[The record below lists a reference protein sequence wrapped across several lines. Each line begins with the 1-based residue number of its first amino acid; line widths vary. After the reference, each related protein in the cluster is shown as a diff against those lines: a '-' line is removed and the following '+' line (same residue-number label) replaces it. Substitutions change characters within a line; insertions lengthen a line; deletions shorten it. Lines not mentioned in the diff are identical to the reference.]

1 MYIRTEMEKIITA
14 VTLTFSITFL
24 SLYMDSIN
32 AAQVQNEG
40 MFKRTKWLKGLD
52 TSQLNYG
59 VAVSDVDNDGSL
71 EWIVAGFSGPNFVLK
86 YNATTKRLVNL
97 AKQDQR
103 FSAIGDVG
111 GQAIGVCACDIDGD
125 GREEIYFLNTN
136 NAYAG
141 RADYGDSLFK
151 WRNGRYVNLYSDPVN
166 SRMDAKSFAGRSVAC
181 IDRLGTGKYSIII
194 ATYSQGGTGNF
205 ALVEMDE
212 NHPSNNV
219 RSGNIVLKNVASIAN
234 INKATGG
241 RGLVVGP
248 ILGNNGKSDIFFG
261 NEGNPWMGNPG
272 DNFLFKNLGNG
283 SFEDVAEQAEIQ
295 DKYNNARGISLGDF
309 NRDGLLDI
317 AYGNWAGPHRLFMQY
332 KSAKGMRKFKNVA
345 TGDYAV
351 PTKIRTVIAADF
363 DNNGDTDIFMNNIC
377 SHRNPNDR
385 EPNKLFTVVPNPS
398 NNSNDPVIRKIDIGQ
413 AKEPRGFGTGA
424 AVTDMDGDGLLDL
437 LVSHG
442 ESKTQPLQ
450 VYKVNRQLA
459 RNATGRKNNWVR
471 VFPRTKYGA
480 PARGAH
486 VKLTTRSGRVYSSVI
501 DGGSGYLCQMEPIA
515 HFGIGEDKPQRL
527 EVQYPDG
534 VIVTVSLRKSDK
546 NKIHFVDHP
555 NKVHQ

>member
-1 MYIRTEMEKIITA
+1 MNKIMMFQTTLIFVWTLHTIFA
-14 VTLTFSITFL
+14 VPQP
-24 SLYMDSIN
+24 D
-32 AAQVQNEG
+32 G
-40 MFKRTKWLKGLD
+40 MFIKTNWLKNLD

-86 YNATTKRLVNL
+86 FDRATKRLINL
-97 AKQDQR
+97 AQDHR
-103 FSAIGDVG
+103 YSAIADQG

-151 WRNGRYVNLYSDPVN
+151 WRNGKYVNLYTDPVN
-166 SRMDAKSFAGRSVAC
+166 SRMEAKSFAGRSVAC
-181 IDRLGTGKYSIII
+181 IDRLGTGKYSIVI
-194 ATYSQGGTGNF
+194 ATYSRGGVGNF

-212 NHPSNNV
+212 NHPSNDVSN
-219 RSGNIVLKNVASIAN
+219 GNIVLKNVASVAKID
-234 INKATGG
+234 KATGG

-248 ILGNNGKSDIFFG
+248 ILGNNGRSDIFFG

-283 SFEDVAEQAEIQ
+283 SFEDIAEQAEIQ
-295 DKYNNARGISLGDF
+295 DKYNNARGISLADF

-317 AYGNWAGPHRLFMQY
+317 AYGNWEGEHRLFMQF
-332 KSAKGMRKFKNVA
+332 KAVGEARKFRNIA
-345 TGDYAV
+345 NRQYAV

-377 SHRNPNDR
+377 SHRDPNDR
-385 EPNKLFTVVPNPS
+385 EPNKLFTVIPNQF
-398 NNSNDPVIRKIDIGQ
+398 NNSSDPEIKKMNIGQ

-424 AVTDMDGDGLLDL
+424 AITDMDGDGVLDL
-437 LVSHG
+437 LISHG
-442 ESKTQPLQ
+442 ESQTQPLK
-450 VYKVNRQLA
+450 VYRVNRDVS
-459 RNATGRKNNWVR
+459 RNQAGKYNWVR

-480 PARGAH
+480 PARGAL
-486 VKLTTRSGRVYSSVI
+486 VKLTTRTGRVYSSVI
-501 DGGSGYLCQMEPIA
+501 DGGSGYLCQMEPVA
-515 HFGIGEDKPQRL
+515 HFGLGEDKPMKL
-527 EVQYPDG
+527 DVQYPDG
-534 VIVTVSLRKSDK
+534 VVVSASLRKSDK
-546 NKIHFVDHP
+546 NKVHFVDHP
-555 NKVHQ
+555 DKVN

>member
-1 MYIRTEMEKIITA
+1 MNKIMMFQTTLIFVWTLHTIFA
-14 VTLTFSITFL
+14 VPQPDGIFIKT
-24 SLYMDSIN
+24 N
-32 AAQVQNEG
+32 
-40 MFKRTKWLKGLD
+40 WLKNLD

-86 YNATTKRLVNL
+86 FDRATKRLINL
-97 AKQDQR
+97 AQDHR
-103 FSAIGDVG
+103 YSAIADQG

-151 WRNGRYVNLYSDPVN
+151 WRNGKYVNLYTDPVN
-166 SRMDAKSFAGRSVAC
+166 SRMEAKSFAGRSVAC
-181 IDRLGTGKYSIII
+181 IDRLGTGKYSIVI
-194 ATYSQGGTGNF
+194 ATYSRGGVGNF

-212 NHPSNNV
+212 NHPSNDV
-219 RSGNIVLKNVASIAN
+219 STGNIVLKNVASVAKID
-234 INKATGG
+234 KATGG

-248 ILGNNGKSDIFFG
+248 ILGNNGRSDIFFG

-283 SFEDVAEQAEIQ
+283 SFEDIAEQAEIQ
-295 DKYNNARGISLGDF
+295 DKYNNARGISLADF

-317 AYGNWAGPHRLFMQY
+317 AYGNWEGEHRLFMQY
-332 KSAKGMRKFKNVA
+332 KAVGEARKFRNIA
-345 TGDYAV
+345 NRQYAV

-377 SHRNPNDR
+377 SHRDPNDR
-385 EPNKLFTVVPNPS
+385 EPNKLFTVIPNQF
-398 NNSNDPVIRKIDIGQ
+398 NNSSDPEIKKMNIGQ

-424 AVTDMDGDGLLDL
+424 AITDMDGDGVLDL
-437 LVSHG
+437 LISHG
-442 ESKTQPLQ
+442 ESQTQPLK
-450 VYKVNRQLA
+450 VYRVNRDVS
-459 RNATGRKNNWVR
+459 RNQAGKYNWVR

-480 PARGAH
+480 PARGAL
-486 VKLTTRSGRVYSSVI
+486 VKLTTRTGRVYSSVI
-501 DGGSGYLCQMEPIA
+501 DGGSGYLCQMEPVA
-515 HFGIGEDKPQRL
+515 HFGLGEDKPMKL
-527 EVQYPDG
+527 DVQYPDG
-534 VIVTVSLRKSDK
+534 VVVSASLRKSDK
-546 NKIHFVDHP
+546 NKVHFVDHP
-555 NKVHQ
+555 DKVN

>member
-1 MYIRTEMEKIITA
+1 MNKIMMFQTTLIFVWTLHTIFA
-14 VTLTFSITFL
+14 VPQP
-24 SLYMDSIN
+24 D
-32 AAQVQNEG
+32 G
-40 MFKRTKWLKGLD
+40 MFIKTNWLKNLD

-86 YNATTKRLVNL
+86 FDRATKRLINL
-97 AKQDQR
+97 AQDHR
-103 FSAIGDVG
+103 YSAIADQS

-151 WRNGRYVNLYSDPVN
+151 WRNGKYVNLYTDPVN
-166 SRMDAKSFAGRSVAC
+166 SRMEAKSFAGRSVAC
-181 IDRLGTGKYSIII
+181 IDRLGTGKYSIVI
-194 ATYSQGGTGNF
+194 ATYSRGGVGNF

-212 NHPSNNV
+212 NHPSNDV
-219 RSGNIVLKNVASIAN
+219 STGNIVLKNVASVAKID
-234 INKATGG
+234 KATGG

-248 ILGNNGKSDIFFG
+248 ILGNNGRSDIFFG

-283 SFEDVAEQAEIQ
+283 SFEDIAEQAEIQ
-295 DKYNNARGISLGDF
+295 DKYNNARGISLADF

-317 AYGNWAGPHRLFMQY
+317 AYGNWEGEHRLFMQY
-332 KSAKGMRKFKNVA
+332 KAVGEARKFRNIA
-345 TGDYAV
+345 NRQYAV

-377 SHRNPNDR
+377 SHRDPNDR
-385 EPNKLFTVVPNPS
+385 EPNKLFTVIPNQF
-398 NNSNDPVIRKIDIGQ
+398 NNSSDPEIKKMNIGQ

-424 AVTDMDGDGLLDL
+424 AITDMDGDGVLDL
-437 LVSHG
+437 LISHG
-442 ESKTQPLQ
+442 ESQTQPLK
-450 VYKVNRQLA
+450 VYRVNRDVS
-459 RNATGRKNNWVR
+459 RNQAGKYNWVR

-480 PARGAH
+480 PARGAL
-486 VKLTTRSGRVYSSVI
+486 VKLTTRTGRVYSSVI
-501 DGGSGYLCQMEPIA
+501 DGGSGYLCQMEPVA
-515 HFGIGEDKPQRL
+515 HFGLGEDKPMKL
-527 EVQYPDG
+527 DVQYPDG
-534 VIVTVSLRKSDK
+534 VVVSASLRKSDK
-546 NKIHFVDHP
+546 NKVHFVDHP
-555 NKVHQ
+555 DKVN

>member
-1 MYIRTEMEKIITA
+1 MNKIMMFQTTLIFVWTLHTIFA
-14 VTLTFSITFL
+14 VPQP
-24 SLYMDSIN
+24 D
-32 AAQVQNEG
+32 G
-40 MFKRTKWLKGLD
+40 MFIKTNWLKNLD

-86 YNATTKRLVNL
+86 FDRATKRLINL
-97 AKQDQR
+97 AQDHR
-103 FSAIGDVG
+103 YSAIADQG

-151 WRNGRYVNLYSDPVN
+151 WRNGKYVNLYTDPVN
-166 SRMDAKSFAGRSVAC
+166 SRMEAKSFAGRSVAC
-181 IDRLGTGKYSIII
+181 IDRLGTGKHSIVI
-194 ATYSQGGTGNF
+194 ATYSRGGVGNF

-212 NHPSNNV
+212 NHPSNDV
-219 RSGNIVLKNVASIAN
+219 STGNIVLKNVASVARID
-234 INKATGG
+234 KATGG

-248 ILGNNGKSDIFFG
+248 ILGNNGRSDIFFG

-283 SFEDVAEQAEIQ
+283 SFEDIAEQAEIQ
-295 DKYNNARGISLGDF
+295 DKYNNARGISLADF

-317 AYGNWAGPHRLFMQY
+317 AYGNWEGEHRLFMQY
-332 KSAKGMRKFKNVA
+332 KAVGEARKFRNIA
-345 TGDYAV
+345 NRQYAV

-377 SHRNPNDR
+377 SHRDPNDR
-385 EPNKLFTVVPNPS
+385 EPNKLFTVIPNQF
-398 NNSNDPVIRKIDIGQ
+398 NNSSDPEIKKMNIGQ

-424 AVTDMDGDGLLDL
+424 AITDMDGDGVLDL
-437 LVSHG
+437 LISHG
-442 ESKTQPLQ
+442 ESQTQPLK
-450 VYKVNRQLA
+450 VYRVNRDVS
-459 RNATGRKNNWVR
+459 RNQAGKYNWVR

-480 PARGAH
+480 PARGAL
-486 VKLTTRSGRVYSSVI
+486 VKLTTRTGRVYSSVI
-501 DGGSGYLCQMEPIA
+501 DGGSGYLCQMEPVA
-515 HFGIGEDKPQRL
+515 HFGLGEDKPMKL
-527 EVQYPDG
+527 DVQYPDG
-534 VIVTVSLRKSDK
+534 VVVSASLRKSDK
-546 NKIHFVDHP
+546 NKVHFVDHP
-555 NKVHQ
+555 DKVN

>member
-1 MYIRTEMEKIITA
+1 MNKIMMFQTTLIFVWTLHTIFA
-14 VTLTFSITFL
+14 VPQP
-24 SLYMDSIN
+24 D
-32 AAQVQNEG
+32 G
-40 MFKRTKWLKGLD
+40 MFIKTNWLKNLD

-86 YNATTKRLVNL
+86 FDRATKRLINL
-97 AKQDQR
+97 AQDHR
-103 FSAIGDVG
+103 YSAIADQG

-151 WRNGRYVNLYSDPVN
+151 WRNGKYVNLYTDPVN
-166 SRMDAKSFAGRSVAC
+166 SRMEAKSFAGRSVAC
-181 IDRLGTGKYSIII
+181 IDRLGTGKYSIVI
-194 ATYSQGGTGNF
+194 ATYSRGGVGNF

-212 NHPSNNV
+212 NHPSNDV
-219 RSGNIVLKNVASIAN
+219 STGNIVLKNVASVAKID
-234 INKATGG
+234 KATGG

-248 ILGNNGKSDIFFG
+248 ILGNNGRSDIFFG

-283 SFEDVAEQAEIQ
+283 SFEDIAEQAEIQ
-295 DKYNNARGISLGDF
+295 DKYNNARGLSLADF

-317 AYGNWAGPHRLFMQY
+317 AYGNWEGEHRLFMQY
-332 KSAKGMRKFKNVA
+332 NAVGEARKFRNIA
-345 TGDYAV
+345 NRQYAV

-377 SHRNPNDR
+377 SHRDPNDR
-385 EPNKLFTVVPNPS
+385 EPNKLFTVIPNQF
-398 NNSNDPVIRKIDIGQ
+398 NNSSDPEIKKMNIGQ

-424 AVTDMDGDGLLDL
+424 AITDMDGDGVLDL
-437 LVSHG
+437 LISHG
-442 ESKTQPLQ
+442 ESQTQPLK
-450 VYKVNRQLA
+450 VYRVNRDVS
-459 RNATGRKNNWVR
+459 RNQAGKYNWVR

-480 PARGAH
+480 PARGAL
-486 VKLTTRSGRVYSSVI
+486 VKLTTRTGRVYSSVI
-501 DGGSGYLCQMEPIA
+501 DGGSGYLCQMEPVA
-515 HFGIGEDKPQRL
+515 HFGLGEDKPMKL
-527 EVQYPDG
+527 DVQYPDG
-534 VIVTVSLRKSDK
+534 VVVSASLRKSDK
-546 NKIHFVDHP
+546 NKVHFVDHP
-555 NKVHQ
+555 DKVN

>member
-1 MYIRTEMEKIITA
+1 MNKIMMFQTTLIFVWTLHTIFA
-14 VTLTFSITFL
+14 VPQP
-24 SLYMDSIN
+24 D
-32 AAQVQNEG
+32 G
-40 MFKRTKWLKGLD
+40 MFIKTNWLKNLD

-86 YNATTKRLVNL
+86 FDRATKRLINL
-97 AKQDQR
+97 AQDHR
-103 FSAIGDVG
+103 YNAIADQG

-151 WRNGRYVNLYSDPVN
+151 WRNGKYVNLYTDPVN
-166 SRMDAKSFAGRSVAC
+166 SRMEAKSFAGRSVAC
-181 IDRLGTGKYSIII
+181 IDRLGTGKYSIVI
-194 ATYSQGGTGNF
+194 ATYSRGGVGNF

-212 NHPSNNV
+212 NHPSNDV
-219 RSGNIVLKNVASIAN
+219 STGNIVLKNVASVAKID
-234 INKATGG
+234 KATGG

-248 ILGNNGKSDIFFG
+248 ILGNNGRSDIFFG

-283 SFEDVAEQAEIQ
+283 SFEDIAEQAEIQ
-295 DKYNNARGISLGDF
+295 DKYNNARGISLADF

-317 AYGNWAGPHRLFMQY
+317 AYGNWEGEHRLFMQY
-332 KSAKGMRKFKNVA
+332 KAVGEARKFRNI
-345 TGDYAV
+345 TNRQYAV

-377 SHRNPNDR
+377 SHRDPNDR
-385 EPNKLFTVVPNPS
+385 EPNKLFTVIPNQF
-398 NNSNDPVIRKIDIGQ
+398 NNSSDPEIKKMNIGQ

-424 AVTDMDGDGLLDL
+424 AITDMDGDGVLDL
-437 LVSHG
+437 LISHG
-442 ESKTQPLQ
+442 ESQTQPLK
-450 VYKVNRQLA
+450 VYRVNRDVS
-459 RNATGRKNNWVR
+459 RNQAGKYNWVR

-480 PARGAH
+480 PARGAL
-486 VKLTTRSGRVYSSVI
+486 VKLTTRTGRVYSSVI
-501 DGGSGYLCQMEPIA
+501 DGGSGYLCQMEPVA
-515 HFGIGEDKPQRL
+515 HFGLGEDKPMKL
-527 EVQYPDG
+527 DVQYPDG
-534 VIVTVSLRKSDK
+534 VVVSASLRKSDK
-546 NKIHFVDHP
+546 NKVHFVDHP
-555 NKVHQ
+555 DKVN

>member
-1 MYIRTEMEKIITA
+1 MNKIMMFQTTLIFVWTLHTIFA
-14 VTLTFSITFL
+14 VPQP
-24 SLYMDSIN
+24 D
-32 AAQVQNEG
+32 G
-40 MFKRTKWLKGLD
+40 MFIKTNWLKNLD

-86 YNATTKRLVNL
+86 FDRTTKRLINL
-97 AKQDQR
+97 AQDHR
-103 FSAIGDVG
+103 YSAIADQG

-151 WRNGRYVNLYSDPVN
+151 WRNGKYVNLYTDPVN
-166 SRMDAKSFAGRSVAC
+166 SRMEAKSFAGRSVAC
-181 IDRLGTGKYSIII
+181 IDRLGTGKYSIVI
-194 ATYSQGGTGNF
+194 ATYSRGGVGNF

-212 NHPSNNV
+212 NHPSNDV
-219 RSGNIVLKNVASIAN
+219 STGIIVLKNVASVAKID
-234 INKATGG
+234 KATGG

-248 ILGNNGKSDIFFG
+248 ILGNNGRSDIFFG

-283 SFEDVAEQAEIQ
+283 SFEDIAEQAEIQ
-295 DKYNNARGISLGDF
+295 DKYNNARGISLADF

-317 AYGNWAGPHRLFMQY
+317 AYGNWEGEHRLFMQY
-332 KSAKGMRKFKNVA
+332 KAVGEARKFRNIA
-345 TGDYAV
+345 NRQYAV

-377 SHRNPNDR
+377 SHRDPNDR
-385 EPNKLFTVVPNPS
+385 EPNKLFTIIPNQF
-398 NNSNDPVIRKIDIGQ
+398 NNSSDPEIKKMNIGQ

-424 AVTDMDGDGLLDL
+424 AITDMDGDGVLDL
-437 LVSHG
+437 LISHG
-442 ESKTQPLQ
+442 ESQTQPLK
-450 VYKVNRQLA
+450 VYRVNRDVS
-459 RNATGRKNNWVR
+459 RNQAGKYNWVR

-480 PARGAH
+480 PARGAL
-486 VKLTTRSGRVYSSVI
+486 VKLTTRTGRVYSSVI
-501 DGGSGYLCQMEPIA
+501 DGGSGYLCQMEPVA
-515 HFGIGEDKPQRL
+515 HFGLGEDKPMKL
-527 EVQYPDG
+527 DVQYPDG
-534 VIVTVSLRKSDK
+534 VVVSASLRKSDK
-546 NKIHFVDHP
+546 NKVHFVDHP
-555 NKVHQ
+555 DKVN

>member
-1 MYIRTEMEKIITA
+1 MNKIMMFQTTLIFVWTLHTIFA
-14 VTLTFSITFL
+14 VPQP
-24 SLYMDSIN
+24 D
-32 AAQVQNEG
+32 G
-40 MFKRTKWLKGLD
+40 MFIKTNWLKNLD

-86 YNATTKRLVNL
+86 FDRATKRLINL
-97 AKQDQR
+97 AQDHR
-103 FSAIGDVG
+103 YSAIADQG

-151 WRNGRYVNLYSDPVN
+151 WRNGKYVNLYTDPVN
-166 SRMDAKSFAGRSVAC
+166 SRMEAKSFAGRSVAC
-181 IDRLGTGKYSIII
+181 IDRLGTGKYSIVI
-194 ATYSQGGTGNF
+194 ATYSRGGVGNF

-212 NHPSNNV
+212 NHPSNDV
-219 RSGNIVLKNVASIAN
+219 STGNIVLKNVASVARID
-234 INKATGG
+234 KATGG

-248 ILGNNGKSDIFFG
+248 ILGNNGRSDIFFG

-283 SFEDVAEQAEIQ
+283 SFEDIAEQAEIQ
-295 DKYNNARGISLGDF
+295 DKYNNARGISLADF

-317 AYGNWAGPHRLFMQY
+317 AYGNWEGEHRLFMQY
-332 KSAKGMRKFKNVA
+332 KAVGEARKFRNIA
-345 TGDYAV
+345 NRQYAV

-377 SHRNPNDR
+377 SHRDPNDR
-385 EPNKLFTVVPNPS
+385 EPNKLFTVIPNQF
-398 NNSNDPVIRKIDIGQ
+398 NNSSDPEIKKMNIGQ

-424 AVTDMDGDGLLDL
+424 AITDMDGDGVLDL
-437 LVSHG
+437 LISHG
-442 ESKTQPLQ
+442 ESQTQPLK
-450 VYKVNRQLA
+450 VYRVNRDVS
-459 RNATGRKNNWVR
+459 RNQAGKYNWVR

-480 PARGAH
+480 PARGAL
-486 VKLTTRSGRVYSSVI
+486 VKLTTRTGRVYSSVI
-501 DGGSGYLCQMEPIA
+501 DGGSGYLCQMEPAA
-515 HFGIGEDKPQRL
+515 HFGLGEDKPMKL
-527 EVQYPDG
+527 DVQYPDG
-534 VIVTVSLRKSDK
+534 VVVSASLRKSDK
-546 NKIHFVDHP
+546 NKVHFVDHP
-555 NKVHQ
+555 DKVN

>member
-1 MYIRTEMEKIITA
+1 MNKIMMFQTTLIFVWTLHTIFA
-14 VTLTFSITFL
+14 VPQP
-24 SLYMDSIN
+24 D
-32 AAQVQNEG
+32 G
-40 MFKRTKWLKGLD
+40 MFIKTNWLKNLD

-86 YNATTKRLVNL
+86 FDRATKRLINL
-97 AKQDQR
+97 AQDHR
-103 FSAIGDVG
+103 YSAIADQG

-151 WRNGRYVNLYSDPVN
+151 WRNGKYFNLYTDPVN
-166 SRMDAKSFAGRSVAC
+166 SRMEAKSFAGRSVAC
-181 IDRLGTGKYSIII
+181 IDRLGTGKYSIVI
-194 ATYSQGGTGNF
+194 ATYSRGGVGNF

-212 NHPSNNV
+212 NHPSNDV
-219 RSGNIVLKNVASIAN
+219 STGNIVLKNVASVAKID
-234 INKATGG
+234 KATGG

-248 ILGNNGKSDIFFG
+248 ILGNNGRSDIFFG

-283 SFEDVAEQAEIQ
+283 SFEDIAEQAEIQ
-295 DKYNNARGISLGDF
+295 DKYNNARGISLADF

-317 AYGNWAGPHRLFMQY
+317 AYGNWEGEHRLFMQY
-332 KSAKGMRKFKNVA
+332 KAVGEARKFRNIA
-345 TGDYAV
+345 NRQYAV

-377 SHRNPNDR
+377 SHRDPNDR
-385 EPNKLFTVVPNPS
+385 EPNKLFTVIPNQF
-398 NNSNDPVIRKIDIGQ
+398 NNSSDPEIKKMNIGQ

-424 AVTDMDGDGLLDL
+424 AITDMDGDGILDL
-437 LVSHG
+437 LISHG
-442 ESKTQPLQ
+442 ESQTQPLK
-450 VYKVNRQLA
+450 VYRVNRDVS
-459 RNATGRKNNWVR
+459 RNQAGKYNWVR

-480 PARGAH
+480 PARGAL
-486 VKLTTRSGRVYSSVI
+486 VKLTTRTGRVYSSVI
-501 DGGSGYLCQMEPIA
+501 DGGSGYLCQMEPVA
-515 HFGIGEDKPQRL
+515 HFGLGEDKPMKL
-527 EVQYPDG
+527 DVQYPDG
-534 VIVTVSLRKSDK
+534 VVVSASLRKSDK
-546 NKIHFVDHP
+546 NKVHFVDHP
-555 NKVHQ
+555 DKVN

>member
-1 MYIRTEMEKIITA
+1 MNKIMMFQTTLIFVWTLHSIFA
-14 VTLTFSITFL
+14 VPQP
-24 SLYMDSIN
+24 D
-32 AAQVQNEG
+32 G
-40 MFKRTKWLKGLD
+40 MFIKTNWLKNLD

-86 YNATTKRLVNL
+86 FDRATKRLINL
-97 AKQDQR
+97 AQDHR
-103 FSAIGDVG
+103 YSAIADQG

-151 WRNGRYVNLYSDPVN
+151 WRNGKYVNLYTDPVN
-166 SRMDAKSFAGRSVAC
+166 SRMEAKSFAGRSVAC
-181 IDRLGTGKYSIII
+181 IDRLGTGKYSIVI
-194 ATYSQGGTGNF
+194 ATYSRGGVGNF

-212 NHPSNNV
+212 NHPSNEV
-219 RSGNIVLKNVASIAN
+219 STGNIVLKNVASVARID
-234 INKATGG
+234 KATGG

-248 ILGNNGKSDIFFG
+248 ILGNNGRSDIFFG

-283 SFEDVAEQAEIQ
+283 SFEDIAEQAEIQ
-295 DKYNNARGISLGDF
+295 DKYNNARGLSLADF

-317 AYGNWAGPHRLFMQY
+317 AYGNWEGEHRLFMQF
-332 KSAKGMRKFKNVA
+332 KAVGEARKFRNIA
-345 TGDYAV
+345 NRQYAV

-377 SHRNPNDR
+377 SHRDPNDR
-385 EPNKLFTVVPNPS
+385 EPNKLFTVIPNQF
-398 NNSNDPVIRKIDIGQ
+398 NNSSDPEIKKMNIGQ

-424 AVTDMDGDGLLDL
+424 AITDMDGDGVLDL
-437 LVSHG
+437 LISHG
-442 ESKTQPLQ
+442 ESQTQPLK
-450 VYKVNRQLA
+450 VYRVNRDVS
-459 RNATGRKNNWVR
+459 RNQAGKYNWVR

-480 PARGAH
+480 PARGAL
-486 VKLTTRSGRVYSSVI
+486 VKLTTRTGRVYSSVI
-501 DGGSGYLCQMEPIA
+501 DGGSGYLCQMEPVA
-515 HFGIGEDKPQRL
+515 HFGLGEDKPMKL
-527 EVQYPDG
+527 DVQYPDG
-534 VIVTVSLRKSDK
+534 VVVSASLRKSDK
-546 NKIHFVDHP
+546 NKVHFVDHP
-555 NKVHQ
+555 DKVN

>member
-1 MYIRTEMEKIITA
+1 MNKIMMFQTTLIFVWTLHTIFA
-14 VTLTFSITFL
+14 VPQP
-24 SLYMDSIN
+24 D
-32 AAQVQNEG
+32 G
-40 MFKRTKWLKGLD
+40 MFIKTNWLKNLD

-86 YNATTKRLVNL
+86 FDRATKRLINL
-97 AKQDQR
+97 AQDHR
-103 FSAIGDVG
+103 YSAIADQG

-151 WRNGRYVNLYSDPVN
+151 WRNGKYVNLYTDPVN
-166 SRMDAKSFAGRSVAC
+166 SRMEAKSFAGRSVAC
-181 IDRLGTGKYSIII
+181 IDRLGTGKYSIVI
-194 ATYSQGGTGNF
+194 ATYSRGGVGNF

-212 NHPSNNV
+212 NHPSNDV
-219 RSGNIVLKNVASIAN
+219 STGNIVLKNVASVAKID
-234 INKATGG
+234 KATGG

-248 ILGNNGKSDIFFG
+248 ILGNNGRSDIFFG

-283 SFEDVAEQAEIQ
+283 SFEDIAEQAEIQ
-295 DKYNNARGISLGDF
+295 DKYNNARGISLADF

-317 AYGNWAGPHRLFMQY
+317 AYGNWEGEHRLFMQY
-332 KSAKGMRKFKNVA
+332 KAVGEARKFRNIA
-345 TGDYAV
+345 NRQYAV

-377 SHRNPNDR
+377 SHRDPNDR
-385 EPNKLFTVVPNPS
+385 EPNKLFTVIPNQF
-398 NNSNDPVIRKIDIGQ
+398 NNSSDPEIIGQ

-424 AVTDMDGDGLLDL
+424 AITDMDGDGVLDL
-437 LVSHG
+437 LISHG
-442 ESKTQPLQ
+442 ESQTQPLK
-450 VYKVNRQLA
+450 VYRVNRDVS
-459 RNATGRKNNWVR
+459 RNQAGKYNWVR

-480 PARGAH
+480 PARGAL
-486 VKLTTRSGRVYSSVI
+486 VKLTTRTGRVYSSVI
-501 DGGSGYLCQMEPIA
+501 DGGSGYLCQMEPVA
-515 HFGIGEDKPQRL
+515 HFGLGEDKPMKL
-527 EVQYPDG
+527 DVQYPDG
-534 VIVTVSLRKSDK
+534 VNVSASLRKSDK
-546 NKIHFVDHP
+546 NKVHFVDHP
-555 NKVHQ
+555 DKVN

>member
-1 MYIRTEMEKIITA
+1 MNKIMMFQTTLIFVWTLHTIFA
-14 VTLTFSITFL
+14 VPQP
-24 SLYMDSIN
+24 D
-32 AAQVQNEG
+32 G
-40 MFKRTKWLKGLD
+40 MFIKTNWLKNLD

-86 YNATTKRLVNL
+86 FDRATKRLINL
-97 AKQDQR
+97 AQDHR
-103 FSAIGDVG
+103 YSAIADQG

-151 WRNGRYVNLYSDPVN
+151 WRNGKYVNLYTDPVN
-166 SRMDAKSFAGRSVAC
+166 SRMEAKSFAGRSVAC
-181 IDRLGTGKYSIII
+181 IDRHGTGKYSIVI
-194 ATYSQGGTGNF
+194 ATYSRGGVGNF

-212 NHPSNNV
+212 NHPSNDV
-219 RSGNIVLKNVASIAN
+219 STGNIVLKNVASVAK

-248 ILGNNGKSDIFFG
+248 ILGNNGRSDIFFG

-283 SFEDVAEQAEIQ
+283 SFEDIAELAEIQ
-295 DKYNNARGISLGDF
+295 DKYNNARGISLADF

-317 AYGNWAGPHRLFMQY
+317 AYGNWEGEHRLFMQY
-332 KSAKGMRKFKNVA
+332 KAVGEARKFRNIA
-345 TGDYAV
+345 NRQYAV

-377 SHRNPNDR
+377 SHRDPNDR
-385 EPNKLFTVVPNPS
+385 EPNKLFTVIPNQF
-398 NNSNDPVIRKIDIGQ
+398 NNSSDPEIKKMNIGQ

-424 AVTDMDGDGLLDL
+424 AITDMDGDGVLDL
-437 LVSHG
+437 LISHG
-442 ESKTQPLQ
+442 ESQTQPLK
-450 VYKVNRQLA
+450 VYRVNRDVS
-459 RNATGRKNNWVR
+459 RNQAGKYNWVR

-480 PARGAH
+480 PARGAL
-486 VKLTTRSGRVYSSVI
+486 VKLTTRTGRIYSSVI
-501 DGGSGYLCQMEPIA
+501 DGGSGYLCQMEPVA
-515 HFGIGEDKPQRL
+515 HFGLGEDKPMKL
-527 EVQYPDG
+527 DVQYPDG
-534 VIVTVSLRKSDK
+534 VVVSASLRKSDK
-546 NKIHFVDHP
+546 NKVHFVDHP
-555 NKVHQ
+555 DKVN

>member
-1 MYIRTEMEKIITA
+1 MNKIMMFQTTLIFVWTMHTIFA
-14 VTLTFSITFL
+14 VPQP
-24 SLYMDSIN
+24 D
-32 AAQVQNEG
+32 G
-40 MFKRTKWLKGLD
+40 MFIKTNWLKNLD

-86 YNATTKRLVNL
+86 FDRATKRLINL
-97 AKQDQR
+97 AQDHR
-103 FSAIGDVG
+103 YSAIADQG

-151 WRNGRYVNLYSDPVN
+151 WRNGKYVNLYTDPVN
-166 SRMDAKSFAGRSVAC
+166 SRMEAKSFAGRSVAC
-181 IDRLGTGKYSIII
+181 IDRLGTGKYSIVI
-194 ATYSQGGTGNF
+194 ATYSRGGVGNF

-212 NHPSNNV
+212 NHPSNEV
-219 RSGNIVLKNVASIAN
+219 STGNIVLKNVASVARID
-234 INKATGG
+234 KATGG

-248 ILGNNGKSDIFFG
+248 ILGNNGRSDIFFG

-283 SFEDVAEQAEIQ
+283 SFEDIAEQAEIQ
-295 DKYNNARGISLGDF
+295 DKYNNARGISLADF

-317 AYGNWAGPHRLFMQY
+317 AYGNWEGEHRLFMQF
-332 KSAKGMRKFKNVA
+332 KAVGEARKFRNIA
-345 TGDYAV
+345 NRQYAV

-377 SHRNPNDR
+377 SHRDPNDR
-385 EPNKLFTVVPNPS
+385 EPNKLFTVIPNQF
-398 NNSNDPVIRKIDIGQ
+398 NNSSDPEIKKMNIGQ

-424 AVTDMDGDGLLDL
+424 AITDMDGDGVLDL
-437 LVSHG
+437 LISHG
-442 ESKTQPLQ
+442 ESQTQPLK
-450 VYKVNRQLA
+450 VYRVNRDVS
-459 RNATGRKNNWVR
+459 RNQAGKYNWVR

-480 PARGAH
+480 PARGAL
-486 VKLTTRSGRVYSSVI
+486 VKLTTRTGRVYSSVI
-501 DGGSGYLCQMEPIA
+501 DGGSGYLCQMEPVA
-515 HFGIGEDKPQRL
+515 HFGLGEDKPMKL
-527 EVQYPDG
+527 DVQYPDG
-534 VIVTVSLRKSDK
+534 VVVSASLRKSDK
-546 NKIHFVDHP
+546 NKVHFVDHP
-555 NKVHQ
+555 DKVN

>member
-1 MYIRTEMEKIITA
+1 MNKIMMFQTTLIFVWTLHTIFA
-14 VTLTFSITFL
+14 VPQP
-24 SLYMDSIN
+24 D
-32 AAQVQNEG
+32 G
-40 MFKRTKWLKGLD
+40 MFIKTNWLKNLD

-59 VAVSDVDNDGSL
+59 VAVSDVNNDGSL

-86 YNATTKRLVNL
+86 FDRATKRLINL
-97 AKQDQR
+97 AQDHR
-103 FSAIGDVG
+103 YSAIADQG

-151 WRNGRYVNLYSDPVN
+151 WRNGKYVNLYTDPVN
-166 SRMDAKSFAGRSVAC
+166 SRMEAKSFAGRSVAC
-181 IDRLGTGKYSIII
+181 IDRLGTGKYSIVI
-194 ATYSQGGTGNF
+194 ATYSRGGVGNF

-212 NHPSNNV
+212 NHPSNDV
-219 RSGNIVLKNVASIAN
+219 STGNIVLKNVASVAK

-248 ILGNNGKSDIFFG
+248 ILGNNGRSDIFFG

-283 SFEDVAEQAEIQ
+283 SFEDIAEQAEIQ
-295 DKYNNARGISLGDF
+295 DKYNNARGISLADF

-317 AYGNWAGPHRLFMQY
+317 AYGNWEGEHRLFMQF
-332 KSAKGMRKFKNVA
+332 KAVGEARKFRNIA
-345 TGDYAV
+345 NRQYAV

-377 SHRNPNDR
+377 SHRDPNDR
-385 EPNKLFTVVPNPS
+385 EPNKLFTVIPNQF
-398 NNSNDPVIRKIDIGQ
+398 NNSSDPEIKKMNIGQ

-424 AVTDMDGDGLLDL
+424 AITDMDGDGVLDL
-437 LVSHG
+437 LISHG
-442 ESKTQPLQ
+442 ESQTQPLK
-450 VYKVNRQLA
+450 VYRVNRDVS
-459 RNATGRKNNWVR
+459 RNQAGKYNWVR

-480 PARGAH
+480 PARGAL
-486 VKLTTRSGRVYSSVI
+486 VKLTTRTGRVYSSVI
-501 DGGSGYLCQMEPIA
+501 DGGSGYLCQMEPVA
-515 HFGIGEDKPQRL
+515 HFGLGEDKPMKL
-527 EVQYPDG
+527 DVQYPDG
-534 VIVTVSLRKSDK
+534 VVVSASLRKSDK
-546 NKIHFVDHP
+546 NKVHFVDHP
-555 NKVHQ
+555 DKVN